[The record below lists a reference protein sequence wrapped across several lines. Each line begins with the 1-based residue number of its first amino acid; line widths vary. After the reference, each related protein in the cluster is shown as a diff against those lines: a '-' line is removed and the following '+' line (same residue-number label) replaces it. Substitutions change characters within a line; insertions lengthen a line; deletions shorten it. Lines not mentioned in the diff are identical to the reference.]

1 MITKMYI
8 FISSVVPNL
17 ISGKTAQK
25 IFVLKIFVN
34 SFFTSVECFNT
45 EFVLMLFWC
54 GKIIT
59 LCVLTIS
66 LLNVLPVK
74 NFERLLL

>member
-1 MITKMYI
+1 MITKMYS

-17 ISGKTAQK
+17 ISGKTAQ
-25 IFVLKIFVN
+25 KIFVN